1 VEIFQKMGNLIST
14 VSPVR
19 ANIAGIQSFVSEI
32 HDISYEKRLLLL
44 IEVLVA
50 LAF

>member
-1 VEIFQKMGNLIST
+1 MGNLIST

-19 ANIAGIQSFVSEI
+19 ANIAGIQSFLSEI
-32 HDISYEKRLLLL
+32 QDISYEKRLLIL
-44 IEVLVA
+44 IQVLAA